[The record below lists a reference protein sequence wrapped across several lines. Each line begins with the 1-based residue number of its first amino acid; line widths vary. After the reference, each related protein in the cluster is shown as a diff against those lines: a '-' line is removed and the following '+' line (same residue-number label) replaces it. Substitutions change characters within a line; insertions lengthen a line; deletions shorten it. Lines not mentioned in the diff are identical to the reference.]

1 MPSLK
6 STVITM
12 PILESILVKGLVSA
26 MIAYS
31 AHYAAIKAYD
41 NYCVPDGFWGY
52 FAGVAATGSP
62 ICQAT
67 LNVATQSQSAFGALV
82 IMGLSRIVIDMV
94 VPGQGVTAAVG
105 GGIET
110 PK

>member
-1 MPSLK
+1 
-6 STVITM
+6 M
-12 PILESILVKGLVSA
+12 PILESVLMKGIMSA

-31 AHYAAIKAYD
+31 AHYVAVKAYD

-67 LNVATQSQSAFGALV
+67 LNVATHSQTAFSTLV
-82 IMGLSRIVIDMV
+82 IMGISRMVIDLV
-94 VPGQGVTAAVG
+94 VPGSASGAGQV
-105 GGIET
+105 ET

>member
-1 MPSLK
+1 MP
-6 STVITM
+6 V
-12 PILESILVKGLVSA
+12 LESILVKGIVSA

-52 FAGVAATGSP
+52 FTGMAATGSP

-67 LNVATQSQSAFGALV
+67 LNVATQTQNSFGALI
-82 IMGLSRIVIDMV
+82 IMGISRIFIDLV
-94 VPGQGVTAAVG
+94 APGSAASASG
-105 GGIET
+105 GTET

>member
-1 MPSLK
+1 MP
-6 STVITM
+6 V
-12 PILESILVKGLVSA
+12 LESILVKGIVSA

-52 FAGVAATGSP
+52 FTGMAATGSP

-94 VPGQGVTAAVG
+94 VPGSAAGVGVG
-105 GGIET
+105 GGGGTET